1 LIRLSLRVSLKQFL
15 IEHCPLEPRNQT
27 LLKGASK
34 MNTILKKALATLLFS
49 LCLGLSSG
57 VMAQEV
63 APINV
68 NTADAELLAE
78 LPGIGP
84 SRAAAIIEERE
95 ANGAF
100 DSVEDLERV
109 SGIGSATVDRMQDQV
124 TFGE

>member
-1 LIRLSLRVSLKQFL
+1 
-15 IEHCPLEPRNQT
+15 
-27 LLKGASK
+27 

-124 TFGE
+124 TFEE

>member
-1 LIRLSLRVSLKQFL
+1 MNMTLKAMLAALLLSVS
-15 IEHCPLEPRNQT
+15 
-27 LLKGASK
+27 
-34 MNTILKKALATLLFS
+34 
-49 LCLGLSSG
+49 LGLSSG

-84 SRAAAIIEERE
+84 SRAEALIEERE

-100 DSVEDLERV
+100 ESVEDLERV
-109 SGIGSATVDRMQDQV
+109 SGIGPATVDRMREQV
-124 TFGE
+124 TFE

>member
-1 LIRLSLRVSLKQFL
+1 
-15 IEHCPLEPRNQT
+15 
-27 LLKGASK
+27 